1 MIPDL
6 ESARNHRLK
15 ISHMKNN
22 YDVFLKAKATEWAN
36 KIVVDEIVKR
46 MQDNHFSE
54 KIWSNTHLKHVD
66 IRSNRIRL
74 IITSEYT
81 TESGFDVAVARENGT
96 KDHMIKPRTAN
107 VLSWIF
113 QGVRMFSK
121 GHMVSGFKSL
131 KIIKKTTKEKTPEL
145 QAKLNE
151 EFEKWMTDIF
161 TE

>member
-1 MIPDL
+1 LIPDAD
-6 ESARNHRLK
+6 SAKDYNLK
-15 ISHMKNN
+15 FSHMKNN
-22 YDVFLKAKATEWAN
+22 YDAFLKAKVTEWAN
-36 KIVVDEIVKR
+36 KIIVDDIVR
-46 MQDNHFSE
+46 QMQENHFSP
-54 KIWSNTHLKHVD
+54 KIWKNTHLKDVD

-81 TESGFDVAVARENGT
+81 TESGFDVALAREKGT
-96 KDHMIKPRTAN
+96 KDHMIKPRTAK

-131 KIIKKTTKEKTPEL
+131 RIIEKTTKAKKPEL

-161 TE
+161 TQ

>member
-1 MIPDL
+1 LIPDL
-6 ESARNHRLK
+6 ESARDYNLK
-15 ISHMKNN
+15 FSHMKNN
-22 YDVFLKAKATEWAN
+22 YDAFLKAKATEWAN

-54 KIWSNTHLKHVD
+54 KIWSNTYLKDVD

-81 TESGFDVAVARENGT
+81 TESGFDVAVAREKGT
-96 KDHMIKPRTAN
+96 KDHMIKPRVAN

-121 GHMVSGFKSL
+121 GHMVKGFKSL

-145 QAKLNE
+145 QAKLND

-161 TE
+161 TR

>member
-1 MIPDL
+1 
-6 ESARNHRLK
+6 
-15 ISHMKNN
+15 MKNN
-22 YDVFLKAKATEWAN
+22 YDAFLKAKVTEWAN
-36 KIVVDEIVKR
+36 KIIVDDIVR
-46 MQDNHFSE
+46 QMQENHFSP
-54 KIWSNTHLKHVD
+54 KIWKNTHLKDVD

-81 TESGFDVAVARENGT
+81 TESGFDVALAREKGT
-96 KDHMIKPRTAN
+96 KDHMIKPRTAK

-131 KIIKKTTKEKTPEL
+131 RIIEKTTKAKKPEL

-161 TE
+161 TQ

>member
-1 MIPDL
+1 
-6 ESARNHRLK
+6 
-15 ISHMKNN
+15 MKNN
-22 YDVFLKAKATEWAN
+22 YDAFLKAKVTEWAN
-36 KIVVDEIVKR
+36 KIIVDDIVR
-46 MQDNHFSE
+46 QMQENHFSP
-54 KIWSNTHLKHVD
+54 KIWKNTHLKDVD

-81 TESGFDVAVARENGT
+81 TESGFDVALAREKGT
-96 KDHMIKPRTAN
+96 KDHMIKPRTAK

-131 KIIKKTTKEKTPEL
+131 KIIEKTTKAKKPEL
-145 QAKLNE
+145 QTKLNE

-161 TE
+161 TK